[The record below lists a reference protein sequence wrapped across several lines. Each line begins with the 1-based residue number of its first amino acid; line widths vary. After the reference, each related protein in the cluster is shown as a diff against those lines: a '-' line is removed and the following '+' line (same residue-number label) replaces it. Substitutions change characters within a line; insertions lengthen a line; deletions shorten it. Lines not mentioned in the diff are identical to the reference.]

1 MGELVLWINL
11 ENVKVVHLEIFK
23 DLDSESS
30 KSKEKSEIKAHSI
43 EIKAIE
49 PTPIV
54 IERAFASLANHEEDH
69 KWN

>member
-1 MGELVLWINL
+1 MGKLVFRINL
-11 ENVKVVHLEIFK
+11 ENVKVVNLKIFK
-23 DLDSESS
+23 DLNSKSS

-49 PTPIV
+49 PTSIV
-54 IERAFASLANHEEDH
+54 IERAFAGLANHEEYH